1 MPILAVHTRF
11 SLVKGERIIRF
22 VLTAWLRDFNDQL
35 EKHYVTLYVAKRRYD
50 ICGKSEDC
58 LVLQDKELL
67 ERFIDR
73 EELMDRGPPDL

>member
-1 MPILAVHTRF
+1 MPILTVHTRY

-22 VLTAWLRDFNDQL
+22 VLTAWLRDFNNQL

-58 LVLQDKELL
+58 LVLQEKELL